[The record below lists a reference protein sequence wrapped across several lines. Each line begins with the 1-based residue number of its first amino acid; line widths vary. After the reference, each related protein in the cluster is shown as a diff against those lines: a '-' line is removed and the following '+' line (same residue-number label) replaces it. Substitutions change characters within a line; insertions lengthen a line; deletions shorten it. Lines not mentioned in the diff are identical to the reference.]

1 MRTATRLANDYSGGD
16 HPLGR
21 SISIGEIPQLTASL
35 RTRLGMSEVELDYSP
50 ASLKRLEDRLPEF
63 SREFNPMENCSD
75 EEILQIVREIGAY
88 VGQVLVLHGKGEW
101 ESAESLWATYVTFK
115 KKVQISKTT
124 GIRQKP
130 TVSLGL
136 ANIGAAALDRSCIGV
151 KPILYKEYLDAKKKS
166 FKEEL

>member
-1 MRTATRLANDYSGGD
+1 MRTATRLANDYSGRD

-21 SISIGEIPQLTASL
+21 SISIEEIPQLTASI

-50 ASLKRLEDRLPEF
+50 DSLKRLEDRLLEF
-63 SREFNPMENCSD
+63 SREFNPMVNCSD

-101 ESAESLWATYVTFK
+101 ESSGSLWATCVTFQ
-115 KKVQISKTT
+115 KKVQSSKAT
-124 GIRQKP
+124 GVWRMP

-136 ANIGAAALDRSCIGV
+136 ANIGAAALDRSCIGI
-151 KPILYKEYLDAKKKS
+151 KPILYKEYLDAKKNS